1 MLIPSPEGVV
11 NKKNFKILV
20 VDDEEH
26 FLSLLSNVLDEEGY
40 SVTTANNGEKALQI
54 LEQYTPD
61 LILTD
66 LRMPEIDG
74 LHLMETVKAGHPD
87 IDFIFITAF
96 ATVESAVDAMK
107 KGAIDY
113 ITKPLKNLAELRIIV
128 SRVYEKGRL
137 LQENIALKEEQIASL
152 PPLDLI
158 FSGID
163 RVYEEVR
170 AVATADTTVI
180 LYGETG
186 TGKTLVAKVIHM
198 LSRRKG
204 LFVTVNCAAIPD
216 TLLESEFFGYEK
228 GAFTGATSTKKGKFE
243 LTHEGTIFL
252 DEISEMTTS
261 LQAKLLKVLQEKTFE
276 RLGGIESITTDA
288 RVITAT
294 NRDITQL
301 VREGRFREDLYYRL
315 NVFPIQIPPLRE
327 RREIIPKIA
336 DYMMNKIARKLGRH
350 STGIAEDSMK
360 HLISYPWPGNIRE
373 LENTIE
379 RAIILSKKDILHI
392 PLPEMD
398 IKTDRF
404 EDLTIRNMEKKTIE
418 AALKKV
424 SGNRRRAAEMLGISL
439 RALQYKIKEYN
450 ISEGITM

>member
-1 MLIPSPEGVV
+1 V

-40 SVTTANNGEKALQI
+40 SVKTANNGEKALQI

-74 LHLMETVKAGHPD
+74 LRLMETVKARHPD

-186 TGKTLVAKVIHM
+186 TGKTLVAKVIHI
-198 LSRRKG
+198 LSGRKG

-261 LQAKLLKVLQEKTFE
+261 LQAKLLKVLQEKSFE

-294 NRDITQL
+294 NRDLTQL

-327 RREIIPKIA
+327 RREIIPKIVH
-336 DYMMNKIARKLGRH
+336 YMMNKIARKLGRH
-350 STGIAEDSMK
+350 ITDVAEDSMK
-360 HLISYPWPGNIRE
+360 QLISYSWPGNIRE

-392 PLPEMD
+392 SLPEMD

-450 ISEGITM
+450 ISEGRTM

>member
-1 MLIPSPEGVV
+1 M
-11 NKKNFKILV
+11 NKKNFKILI

-26 FLSLLSNVLDEEGY
+26 FLLLLSNVLDEEGY
-40 SVTTANNGEKALQI
+40 SIKTAKNGGKALQI

-74 LHLMETVKAGHPD
+74 LRLMETVKARHPD

-96 ATVESAVDAMK
+96 ATVESAVDAMR

-113 ITKPLKNLAELRIIV
+113 ITKPMKNLAELRIIV
-128 SRVYEKGRL
+128 SRVYEKRRL
-137 LQENIALKEEQIASL
+137 LQENIALKEEQIESL

-158 FSGID
+158 FSGMD
-163 RVYEEVR
+163 KVYEEVR
-170 AVATADTTVI
+170 AVAPTDTTVI

-186 TGKTLVAKVIHM
+186 TGKTLIAKVIHI
-198 LSRRKG
+198 LSGRKG

-228 GAFTGATSTKKGKFE
+228 GAFTGAASPKKGKVE
-243 LTHEGTIFL
+243 VAHEGTIFL
-252 DEISEMTTS
+252 DEISEMTIN
-261 LQAKLLKVLQEKTFE
+261 LQAKLLRVLQEKTFE

-315 NVFPIQIPPLRE
+315 NVFTIHIPSLRE
-327 RREIIPKIA
+327 RREIIPKIVH
-336 DYMMNKIARKLGRH
+336 YMMNKIARKLGRH
-350 STGIAEDSMK
+350 ITDVAEDSMK
-360 HLISYPWPGNIRE
+360 QLTSYSWPGNIRE

-392 PLPEMD
+392 SLPEMN
-398 IKTDRF
+398 IKTERF
-404 EDLTIRNMEKKTIE
+404 EDLNIKSMEKNTIE

-424 SGNRRRAAEMLGISL
+424 SGNRRLAAEMLGISL

-450 ISEGITM
+450 ISEDSQR

>member
-1 MLIPSPEGVV
+1 V

-26 FLSLLSNVLDEEGY
+26 FLLLVSNVLDEEGY
-40 SVTTANNGEKALQI
+40 VVKTASSGNNAFQV

-66 LRMPEIDG
+66 LRMPDKDG

-128 SRVYEKGRL
+128 SRVYEKRRL
-137 LQENIALKEEQIASL
+137 LQENIALKEEQIESL

-186 TGKTLVAKVIHM
+186 TGKTLIAKVIHM

-216 TLLESEFFGYEK
+216 NLLESEFFGYEK

-252 DEISEMTTS
+252 DEISEMTIN
-261 LQAKLLKVLQEKTFE
+261 LQAKLLRVLQEKSFE
-276 RLGGIESITTDA
+276 RLGGIESITTDV

-294 NRDITQL
+294 NRDLTQL
-301 VREGRFREDLYYRL
+301 VKEGRFREDLYYRL
-315 NVFPIQIPPLRE
+315 NVFPIHIPPLRE
-327 RREIIPKIA
+327 RREIIPKIV
-336 DYMMNKIARKLGRH
+336 DYMMKKIARKLGRH

-450 ISEGITM
+450 ISEGIAT

>member
-1 MLIPSPEGVV
+1 M

-26 FLSLLSNVLDEEGY
+26 FLLLVSNVLDEEGY
-40 SVTTANNGEKALQI
+40 MVKTASSGNNALQV

-66 LRMPEIDG
+66 LRMPDKDG

-198 LSRRKG
+198 LSRREG

-216 TLLESEFFGYEK
+216 NLLESEFFGYEK

-261 LQAKLLKVLQEKTFE
+261 LQAKLLRVLQEKSFE

-294 NRDITQL
+294 NRDLTQL

-350 STGIAEDSMK
+350 ITDVAEDSMK
-360 HLISYPWPGNIRE
+360 HLISYSWPGNIRE

-392 PLPEMD
+392 SLHEMD
-398 IKTDRF
+398 IKTERF
-404 EDLTIRNMEKKTIE
+404 EDLNIKNMEKNTIE

-424 SGNRRRAAEMLGISL
+424 SGNRRLAAEMLGISL

>member
-1 MLIPSPEGVV
+1 M

-26 FLSLLSNVLDEEGY
+26 FLLLVSNVLDEEGY
-40 SVTTANNGEKALQI
+40 VVKTASSGNNAFQV

-66 LRMPEIDG
+66 LRMPDKDG

-128 SRVYEKGRL
+128 SRVYEKRRL
-137 LQENIALKEEQIASL
+137 LQENIALKEEQIESL

-186 TGKTLVAKVIHM
+186 TGKTLVAKVIHI
-198 LSRRKG
+198 LSGRKG

-294 NRDITQL
+294 NRDLTQL
-301 VREGRFREDLYYRL
+301 VREGRFREDLFYRL

-360 HLISYPWPGNIRE
+360 QLISYPWPGNIRE

>member
-1 MLIPSPEGVV
+1 LIPSPEGVV

-26 FLSLLSNVLDEEGY
+26 FLLLVSNVLDEEGY
-40 SVTTANNGEKALQI
+40 VVKTASSGNNAFQV

-66 LRMPEIDG
+66 LRMPDKDG

-128 SRVYEKGRL
+128 SRVYEKRRL
-137 LQENIALKEEQIASL
+137 LQENIALKEEQIESL

-186 TGKTLVAKVIHM
+186 TGKTLVAKVIHI
-198 LSRRKG
+198 LSGRKG

-294 NRDITQL
+294 NRDLTQL
-301 VREGRFREDLYYRL
+301 VREGRFREDLFYRL

-360 HLISYPWPGNIRE
+360 QLISYPWPGNIRE

>member
-1 MLIPSPEGVV
+1 M
-11 NKKNFKILV
+11 NKKNFKILI

-26 FLSLLSNVLDEEGY
+26 FLLLLSNVLDEEGY
-40 SVTTANNGEKALQI
+40 SVKTAKNGGKALQI

-74 LHLMETVKAGHPD
+74 LRLMETVKARHPD

-96 ATVESAVDAMK
+96 ATVESAVDAMR

-198 LSRRKG
+198 LSKRKG

-228 GAFTGATSTKKGKFE
+228 GAFTGAASTKKGKVE
-243 LTHEGTIFL
+243 IAHEGTIFL

-261 LQAKLLKVLQEKTFE
+261 LQAKLLKVLQEKSFE

-294 NRDITQL
+294 NRDLTQL

-450 ISEGITM
+450 ISEGITL

>member
-1 MLIPSPEGVV
+1 M
-11 NKKNFKILV
+11 NKKNFKILI

-26 FLSLLSNVLDEEGY
+26 FLLLLSNVLDEEGY
-40 SVTTANNGEKALQI
+40 SVKTAKNGGKALQI

-74 LHLMETVKAGHPD
+74 LRLMETVKARHPD

-96 ATVESAVDAMK
+96 ATVESAVDAMR

-198 LSRRKG
+198 LSKRKG

-216 TLLESEFFGYEK
+216 TLLESEFFGYKK
-228 GAFTGATSTKKGKFE
+228 GAFTGAASTKKGKVE
-243 LTHEGTIFL
+243 IAHEGTIFL

-261 LQAKLLKVLQEKTFE
+261 LQAKLLKVLQEKSFE

-294 NRDITQL
+294 NRDLTQL

-450 ISEGITM
+450 ISEGITL

>member
-1 MLIPSPEGVV
+1 M

-40 SVTTANNGEKALQI
+40 SVKTANNGEKALQI

-74 LHLMETVKAGHPD
+74 LRLMGTVKARHPD

-186 TGKTLVAKVIHM
+186 TGKTLVAKVIHI
-198 LSRRKG
+198 LSGRKG

-216 TLLESEFFGYEK
+216 TLL
-228 GAFTGATSTKKGKFE
+228 
-243 LTHEGTIFL
+243 H
-252 DEISEMTTS
+252 
-261 LQAKLLKVLQEKTFE
+261 Q
-276 RLGGIESITTDA
+276 
-288 RVITAT
+288 
-294 NRDITQL
+294 
-301 VREGRFREDLYYRL
+301 
-315 NVFPIQIPPLRE
+315 
-327 RREIIPKIA
+327 
-336 DYMMNKIARKLGRH
+336 
-350 STGIAEDSMK
+350 
-360 HLISYPWPGNIRE
+360 
-373 LENTIE
+373 
-379 RAIILSKKDILHI
+379 
-392 PLPEMD
+392 
-398 IKTDRF
+398 
-404 EDLTIRNMEKKTIE
+404 
-418 AALKKV
+418 
-424 SGNRRRAAEMLGISL
+424 
-439 RALQYKIKEYN
+439 
-450 ISEGITM
+450 